1 MSLAELTFDC
11 SSVSIEGLRYGST
24 RVVAD
29 SVDVDDLITQIKSDG
44 AVDEALEIIGETDVI
59 KWLEERGYSVK
70 AEDDAA

>member
-11 SSVSIEGLRYGST
+11 SSVSIEGLRYGAT

-29 SVDVDDLITQIKSDG
+29 SVDVDDLIAQIESDG
-44 AVDEALEIIGETDVI
+44 AIGEALELIGETEVI

-70 AEDDAA
+70 DEDDAA